1 MASAPTSE
9 SVTPRNSAGV
19 DGQNSFL
26 TLADAAERL
35 KVNED
40 TIRRLFLNEP
50 GVVVICFPRKG
61 KRVYRTVRIP
71 EAVFQRVVTRLSRV
85 A

>member
-1 MASAPTSE
+1 MASTQASEPAPS
-9 SVTPRNSAGV
+9 RASASI
-19 DGQNSFL
+19 DGATSFL

-61 KRVYRTVRIP
+61 KRIYRTVRIP
-71 EAVFQRVVTRLSRV
+71 EAVFQRVVTRLSKV

>member
-1 MASAPTSE
+1 MASAQTSE
-9 SVTPRNSAGV
+9 PAPSRSSASV
-19 DGQNSFL
+19 DGATPFL

-35 KVNED
+35 KVKD

-61 KRVYRTVRIP
+61 RRVYRTVRIP
-71 EAVFQRVVTRLSRV
+71 ESVFQRVVTRLSKV

>member
-1 MASAPTSE
+1 MASAQTTEPAPSR
-9 SVTPRNSAGV
+9 SSSSV
-19 DGQNSFL
+19 DGANSFL